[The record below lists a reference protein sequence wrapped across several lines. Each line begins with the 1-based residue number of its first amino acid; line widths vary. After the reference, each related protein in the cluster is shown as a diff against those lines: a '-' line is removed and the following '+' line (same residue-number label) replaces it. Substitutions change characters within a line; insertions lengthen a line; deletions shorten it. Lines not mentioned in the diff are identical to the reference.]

1 MAQVK
6 LILSILGLCL
16 AAAALPTVANANSLG
31 TVDGLPFFGRPYPYY
46 YVYHRPPAECYEAHP
61 VDTPDGPRI
70 ELDWICGGGTVRARY

>member
-6 LILSILGLCL
+6 LTLSTIGLGL
-16 AAAALPTVANANSLG
+16 AAAALPSVSHANSLG

-70 ELDWICGGGTVRARY
+70 ELVWTCGATVRARY